1 MLNLYD
7 AMVQQG
13 ILKANQNQEEQINIT
28 LLAWTRIQNA
38 SKD

>member
-7 AMVQQG
+7 AKVQG
-13 ILKANQNQEEQINIT
+13 IFKANQNQEEQINIT